1 MNMNSDKITDFKIG
15 KVQVMMEEYKSLR
28 SESLQSMGNRNSILT
43 FGLGTIGLI
52 FHAGISIINTQDVFS
67 FLIFSFFLPVLSLL
81 LLVLWM
87 GEAERISRVGVYLV
101 DFEKKV
107 NEIFKNDEQLR
118 QLLHW
123 ETWLREFKQSKNRTN
138 QLLYPYL
145 AVVILFLG
153 ISISSYIFI
162 LIYSHFNEQYMSIN
176 VWIKK
181 PIMIVTPIM
190 VLLTIIW
197 TIIKGKSFE

>member
-1 MNMNSDKITDFKIG
+1 MNMNSDKTTDFKIG

-28 SESLQSMGNRNSILT
+28 SESLQSMRNRNSILT

-52 FHAGISIINTQDVFS
+52 FHAGISILNTQDVFS
-67 FLIFSFFLPVLSLL
+67 FLIFSFFIPVLSLL

-87 GEAERISRVGVYLV
+87 GEAERMSRVGVYLV

-107 NEIFKNDEQLR
+107 NEIFENDEQLR

-145 AVVILFLG
+145 AVLILFLG

-190 VLLTIIW
+190 ILLSIIW
-197 TIIKGKSFE
+197 TIIKEKSFD